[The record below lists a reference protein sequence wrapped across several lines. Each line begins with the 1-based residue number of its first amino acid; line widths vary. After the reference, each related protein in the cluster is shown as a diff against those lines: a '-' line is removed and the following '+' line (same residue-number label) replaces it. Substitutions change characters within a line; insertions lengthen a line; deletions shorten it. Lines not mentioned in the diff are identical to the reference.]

1 MMKIFNKTKKE
12 FIIIVGCGR
21 LGSSLASLMSDQ
33 DKNVAIIDIN
43 EKAFRKLPVS
53 YGGFT
58 IEGDGSDLDVLS
70 SVNAKDADILIAST
84 NNDDTNIMVAQ
95 IAKHIFEIKKVIV
108 RIQDASKQVAYDDSD
123 IESIC
128 PTKLSINEF
137 QRIIL

>member
-1 MMKIFNKTKKE
+1 MKIFNKTKKE